1 MTVVECR
8 CRRWW
13 LLDGRWWVFDDGG
26 VMAMSEVVGARDDGL
41 SWVSEGGFSILF
53 WLGFLLIFCL
63 INSFFDAGLILL
75 NLGLNL
81 LGFIFLMLCFICFN
95 LGFDSVESF
104 AFFESV

>member
-26 VMAMSEVVGARDDGL
+26 VVPMSEVVGARDDGL

-53 WLGFLLIFCL
+53 WLGFSLIFCL
-63 INSFFDAGLILL
+63 LNSVFDAGLNLL
-75 NLGLNL
+75 NLV
-81 LGFIFLMLCFICFN
+81 GFTFLMVCFICFN
-95 LGFDSVESF
+95 LGFDSVESVELF
-104 AFFESV
+104 